1 MANFPI
7 AHPERRDKG
16 LLTENATATTIDTI
30 NVKTE
35 RTFFIKSFI
44 TVSRNTSSAGGTAGD
59 AATYELS
66 GAFRDT
72 AGTLEQIGSTVK
84 TASKVDLAWDADY
97 AVSGTNVLIR
107 VTGEASTDID
117 WRCYSTIYKDK
128 A

>member
-7 AHPERRDKG
+7 AHPETRNKG
-16 LLTENATATTIDTI
+16 LLTEDATVTTIDTI

-35 RTFFIKSFI
+35 RTFFVKSFI
-44 TVSRNTSSAGGTAGD
+44 TASRNTSSSGGTAGD

-72 AGTLEQIGSTVK
+72 AGTLAQIGSTIK
-84 TASKVDLAWDADY
+84 TASEIDLAWDADFS
-97 AVSGTNVLIR
+97 VSGSTVLIR

-117 WRCYSTIYKDK
+117 WRCYSTVYKDK
-128 A
+128 G